1 MLEVVAMS
9 RFDKITN
16 RLNTN
21 SIKWSGDENEL
32 PMWVADMDFEAPEE
46 VSNALIER
54 AAHKIYGYCDI
65 PSEWN
70 EAIVNWRLK
79 RYNHEIDKDDL
90 LYCTSVIASISSTVR
105 KITSPGEN
113 IVIQTPVY
121 NIFYNCILNNGRNVL
136 ESPLV
141 YKDGVY
147 SINFK
152 DLEEKLSNKQTSM
165 MILCNPHNPIGRAWS
180 KEELVKIGE
189 LCHKYNVVLLADEIH
204 CDLVDPSLVYT
215 PFSSVNEVC
224 KNISITCSSPT
235 KTFNLAG
242 LHTSY
247 IYISNPYLKHKV
259 WRAINT
265 DEVAEANIFA
275 ITGATAA
282 FTYGGAWLDELREYI
297 YQNKLDFINMVEKE
311 LPVHIIRSNATY
323 LLWVDCSKICSD
335 TVELVDFIKAE
346 TGLRVTAGKVYGE
359 CGKAFIRVNIATQNV
374 RVKEGAKRF
383 IEGIKKYMNR

>member
-1 MLEVVAMS
+1 MS
-9 RFDKITN
+9 RFDEITN

-65 PSEWN
+65 PSDWN

-141 YKDGVY
+141 YEDGVY
-147 SINFK
+147 SIDFK

-180 KEELVKIGE
+180 KEELAKIGE

>member
-1 MLEVVAMS
+1 MS

-65 PSEWN
+65 PSDWN

-79 RYNHEIDKDDL
+79 RYNHKIDKDDL

-141 YKDGVY
+141 YEDGVY
-147 SINFK
+147 SIDFK

-165 MILCNPHNPIGRAWS
+165 MILCNPHNPIGKAWS
-180 KEELVKIGE
+180 KEELSKIGE
-189 LCHKYNVVLLADEIH
+189 LCHKYNVVVLADEIH
-204 CDLVDPSLVYT
+204 CDLIDPSLVYT

-275 ITGATAA
+275 VTGATAA

-335 TVELVDFIKAE
+335 TLELVAINKAE

-359 CGKAFIRVNIATQNV
+359 CGKTFIRVNIATQNA

-383 IEGIKKYMNR
+383 IEGIKAYMNR

>member
-1 MLEVVAMS
+1 MS

-79 RYNHEIDKDDL
+79 RYNHKIDKDDL

-141 YKDGVY
+141 YENGVY
-147 SINFK
+147 SIDFK

-180 KEELVKIGE
+180 KEELAKIGE
-189 LCHKYNVVLLADEIH
+189 LCHKYNVVVLADEIH
-204 CDLVDPSLVYT
+204 CDLVDPKMVYT

>member
-1 MLEVVAMS
+1 MS

-79 RYNHEIDKDDL
+79 RYNHKIDKDDL

-141 YKDGVY
+141 YEDGVY
-147 SINFK
+147 SIDFK

-180 KEELVKIGE
+180 KEELAKIGE

>member
-1 MLEVVAMS
+1 MS

-65 PSEWN
+65 PSDWN

-79 RYNHEIDKDDL
+79 RYNHKIDKDDL

-141 YKDGVY
+141 YEDGVY
-147 SINFK
+147 SIDFK

-165 MILCNPHNPIGRAWS
+165 MILCNPHNPIGRAWN
-180 KEELVKIGE
+180 KEELAKIGE

-204 CDLVDPSLVYT
+204 CDLVDPMMVYT

-275 ITGATAA
+275 VTGATAA

-297 YQNKLDFINMVEKE
+297 YQNKLDFINTVEKE

>member
-1 MLEVVAMS
+1 MS

-65 PSEWN
+65 PSDWN
-70 EAIVNWRLK
+70 ETIVNWRLK
-79 RYNHEIDKDDL
+79 RYNHKIDKDDL

-141 YKDGVY
+141 YENGVY
-147 SINFK
+147 SIDFK

-180 KEELVKIGE
+180 KEELAKIGE
-189 LCHKYNVVLLADEIH
+189 LCHKYNVVVLADEIH
-204 CDLVDPSLVYT
+204 CDLVDPKMVYT

-275 ITGATAA
+275 VTGATAA

>member
-1 MLEVVAMS
+1 MS

-141 YKDGVY
+141 YEDGVY
-147 SINFK
+147 SIDFK

-180 KEELVKIGE
+180 KEELAKIGE

-275 ITGATAA
+275 VTGATAA

>member
-1 MLEVVAMS
+1 MS

-65 PSEWN
+65 PSDWN

-79 RYNHEIDKDDL
+79 RYNHKIDKDDL

-141 YKDGVY
+141 YEDGVY

-180 KEELVKIGE
+180 KEELAKIGE

-204 CDLVDPSLVYT
+204 CDLVDPKMVYT

-275 ITGATAA
+275 VTGATAA

-359 CGKAFIRVNIATQNV
+359 CGKAFVRVNIATQNV

>member
-1 MLEVVAMS
+1 MS

-65 PSEWN
+65 PSDWN
-70 EAIVNWRLK
+70 ETIVNWRLK
-79 RYNHEIDKDDL
+79 RYNHKIDKDDL

-113 IVIQTPVY
+113 IVIQPPVY

-141 YKDGVY
+141 YEDGVY
-147 SINFK
+147 SIDFK

-180 KEELVKIGE
+180 KEELAKIGE
-189 LCHKYNVVLLADEIH
+189 LCHKYNVVVLADEIH
-204 CDLVDPSLVYT
+204 CDLVDPKMVYT

-275 ITGATAA
+275 VTGATAA

>member
-1 MLEVVAMS
+1 MS

-21 SIKWSGDENEL
+21 SVKWSGDENEL

-79 RYNHEIDKDDL
+79 RYNHKIDKDDL

-141 YKDGVY
+141 YEDGVY

-180 KEELVKIGE
+180 REELAKIGE

-247 IYISNPYLKHKV
+247 IYISNPSLKHKV

-275 ITGATAA
+275 VTGATAA
-282 FTYGGAWLDELREYI
+282 FTYGGAWLDE
-297 YQNKLDFINMVEKE
+297 
-311 LPVHIIRSNATY
+311 
-323 LLWVDCSKICSD
+323 
-335 TVELVDFIKAE
+335 
-346 TGLRVTAGKVYGE
+346 
-359 CGKAFIRVNIATQNV
+359 
-374 RVKEGAKRF
+374 
-383 IEGIKKYMNR
+383 

>member
-1 MLEVVAMS
+1 MS

-65 PSEWN
+65 PSDWN
-70 EAIVNWRLK
+70 ETIVNWRLK
-79 RYNHEIDKDDL
+79 RYNHKIDKDDL

-141 YKDGVY
+141 YEDGVY
-147 SINFK
+147 SIDFK

-180 KEELVKIGE
+180 KEELAKIGE

-204 CDLVDPSLVYT
+204 CDLVDPSLVYI

>member
-1 MLEVVAMS
+1 MS

-65 PSEWN
+65 PSDWN
-70 EAIVNWRLK
+70 ETIVNWRLK
-79 RYNHEIDKDDL
+79 RYNHKIDKDDL

-141 YKDGVY
+141 YEDGVY
-147 SINFK
+147 SIDFK

-180 KEELVKIGE
+180 KEELAKIGE

-204 CDLVDPSLVYT
+204 CDLVDPSLVYI

-275 ITGATAA
+275 VTGATAA
-282 FTYGGAWLDELREYI
+282 FTYGGVWLDELREYI

>member
-1 MLEVVAMS
+1 MS

-79 RYNHEIDKDDL
+79 RYNHKIDKDDL

-147 SINFK
+147 SIDFK

-180 KEELVKIGE
+180 KEELAKIGE

>member
-1 MLEVVAMS
+1 MS

-65 PSEWN
+65 PSDWN
-70 EAIVNWRLK
+70 ETIVNWRLK
-79 RYNHEIDKDDL
+79 RYNHKIDKDDL

-141 YKDGVY
+141 YENGVY
-147 SINFK
+147 SIDFK

-180 KEELVKIGE
+180 KEELAKIGE
-189 LCHKYNVVLLADEIH
+189 LCQKYNVFVLADEIH
-204 CDLVDPSLVYT
+204 CDLVDPKMVYT

>member
-1 MLEVVAMS
+1 MS

-65 PSEWN
+65 PSDWN

-79 RYNHEIDKDDL
+79 RYNQKIDKDDL

-141 YKDGVY
+141 YEDGVY
-147 SINFK
+147 SIDFK

-180 KEELVKIGE
+180 KEELAKIGE

-275 ITGATAA
+275 VTGATAA

-311 LPVHIIRSNATY
+311 LPIHIIRSNATY

>member
-1 MLEVVAMS
+1 MS

-32 PMWVADMDFEAPEE
+32 PMWVADMEYEAPEE

-65 PSEWN
+65 PSDWN

-79 RYNHEIDKDDL
+79 RYNQKIDKDDL

-141 YKDGVY
+141 YEDGVY
-147 SINFK
+147 SIDFK

-180 KEELVKIGE
+180 KEELAKIGE

-282 FTYGGAWLDELREYI
+282 FTYGDAWLDELREYI

-335 TVELVDFIKAE
+335 TLELVDFIKAE

-359 CGKAFIRVNIATQNV
+359 CGKTFIRVNIATQNV

>member
-1 MLEVVAMS
+1 MS

-65 PSEWN
+65 PSDWN

-79 RYNHEIDKDDL
+79 RYNHKIDKDDL

-141 YKDGVY
+141 YENGVY

-180 KEELVKIGE
+180 KEELAKIGE

-297 YQNKLDFINMVEKE
+297 YQNKLDFINIVEKE

-359 CGKAFIRVNIATQNV
+359 CGKTFIRVNIATQNV

-383 IEGIKKYMNR
+383 IEGIKAYMNR

>member
-1 MLEVVAMS
+1 MS
-9 RFDKITN
+9 RFDEITN

-65 PSEWN
+65 PSDWN

-141 YKDGVY
+141 YEDGVY
-147 SINFK
+147 SIDFK

>member
-1 MLEVVAMS
+1 MS

-65 PSEWN
+65 PSDWN

-79 RYNHEIDKDDL
+79 RYNHKIDKDDL

-141 YKDGVY
+141 YEDGVY

-180 KEELVKIGE
+180 KEELAKIGE

-275 ITGATAA
+275 VTGATAA
-282 FTYGGAWLDELREYI
+282 FTYGDAWLDELREYI

-359 CGKAFIRVNIATQNV
+359 CGKTFIRVNIATQNV

-383 IEGIKKYMNR
+383 IEGIKAYMNR

>member
-1 MLEVVAMS
+1 MS

-21 SIKWSGDENEL
+21 SVKWSGDENEL

-65 PSEWN
+65 PSDWN
-70 EAIVNWRLK
+70 EAIVDWRLK
-79 RYNHEIDKDDL
+79 RYNHKIDKDDL

-141 YKDGVY
+141 YEDGVY

-180 KEELVKIGE
+180 KEELAKIGE

-275 ITGATAA
+275 VTGATAA
-282 FTYGGAWLDELREYI
+282 FTYGGVWLDELREYI

-335 TVELVDFIKAE
+335 TVELVDFIKSE

>member
-1 MLEVVAMS
+1 MS

-79 RYNHEIDKDDL
+79 RYNHKIDKDDL

-141 YKDGVY
+141 YEDGVY
-147 SINFK
+147 SIDFK

-180 KEELVKIGE
+180 REELAKIGE

-275 ITGATAA
+275 VTGATAA

>member
-1 MLEVVAMS
+1 VAMS

-79 RYNHEIDKDDL
+79 RYNHKIDKDDL

-141 YKDGVY
+141 YEDGVY
-147 SINFK
+147 SIDFK

-180 KEELVKIGE
+180 KEELAKIGE
-189 LCHKYNVVLLADEIH
+189 LCHKYNVVLLADEIR
-204 CDLVDPSLVYT
+204 CDLVDPSLVYI

-275 ITGATAA
+275 VTGATAA

-359 CGKAFIRVNIATQNV
+359 CGKAFIRVNIATQNL

>member
-1 MLEVVAMS
+1 MS

-65 PSEWN
+65 PSDWN

-147 SINFK
+147 SIDFK

>member
-1 MLEVVAMS
+1 MS

-79 RYNHEIDKDDL
+79 RYNHKIDKDDL

-141 YKDGVY
+141 YENGVY

-165 MILCNPHNPIGRAWS
+165 MILCNPHNPIGKAWS
-180 KEELVKIGE
+180 KEELSKIGE
-189 LCHKYNVVLLADEIH
+189 LCHKYNVVVLADEIH
-204 CDLVDPSLVYT
+204 CDLIDPSLVYT

-247 IYISNPYLKHKV
+247 IYIYNPYLKHKV

-275 ITGATAA
+275 VTGATAA

-297 YQNKLDFINMVEKE
+297 YQNKLDFINIVEKE

-335 TVELVDFIKAE
+335 TLELVDFIKAE

-359 CGKAFIRVNIATQNV
+359 CGKTFIRVNIATQNV

-383 IEGIKKYMNR
+383 IEGIKAYMNR

>member
-1 MLEVVAMS
+1 MS

-65 PSEWN
+65 PSDWN

-79 RYNHEIDKDDL
+79 RYNHKIDKDDL

-141 YKDGVY
+141 YEDGVY
-147 SINFK
+147 SIDFK

-180 KEELVKIGE
+180 KEELAKIGE

>member
-1 MLEVVAMS
+1 MS

>member
-1 MLEVVAMS
+1 MS

-79 RYNHEIDKDDL
+79 RYNHKIDKDDL

-147 SINFK
+147 SIDFK

-180 KEELVKIGE
+180 KEELAKIGE

-297 YQNKLDFINMVEKE
+297 YQNKLDFINTVEKE

>member
-1 MLEVVAMS
+1 MS

-65 PSEWN
+65 PSDWN

-79 RYNHEIDKDDL
+79 RYNHKIDKDDL

-141 YKDGVY
+141 YENGVY

-180 KEELVKIGE
+180 KEELAKIGE

-247 IYISNPYLKHKV
+247 IYIYNPYLKHKV

-275 ITGATAA
+275 VTGATAA
-282 FTYGGAWLDELREYI
+282 FTYGDAWLDELREYI
-297 YQNKLDFINMVEKE
+297 YQNKLDFINIVEKE

-359 CGKAFIRVNIATQNV
+359 CGKTFIRVNIATQNV

-383 IEGIKKYMNR
+383 IEGIKAYMNR

>member
-1 MLEVVAMS
+1 MS

-65 PSEWN
+65 PSDWN

-79 RYNHEIDKDDL
+79 RYNHKIDKDDL

-141 YKDGVY
+141 YENGVY

-180 KEELVKIGE
+180 KEELAKIGE

-275 ITGATAA
+275 VTGATAA
-282 FTYGGAWLDELREYI
+282 FTYGDAWLDELREYI
-297 YQNKLDFINMVEKE
+297 YQNKLDFINIVEKE

-359 CGKAFIRVNIATQNV
+359 CGKTFIRVNIATQNV

-383 IEGIKKYMNR
+383 IEGIKAYMNR

>member
-1 MLEVVAMS
+1 MS

-65 PSEWN
+65 PSDWN

-79 RYNHEIDKDDL
+79 RYNHKIDKDDL

-141 YKDGVY
+141 YEDGVY
-147 SINFK
+147 SIDFK

-165 MILCNPHNPIGRAWS
+165 MILCNPHNPIGRAWN
-180 KEELVKIGE
+180 KEELAKIGE

-204 CDLVDPSLVYT
+204 CDLVDPMMVYT

-275 ITGATAA
+275 VTGATAA

-297 YQNKLDFINMVEKE
+297 YQNKLDFINTVEKE

-383 IEGIKKYMNR
+383 IEGIKNYMNR

>member
-1 MLEVVAMS
+1 MS

-65 PSEWN
+65 PSDWN

-79 RYNHEIDKDDL
+79 RYNHKIDKDDL

-141 YKDGVY
+141 YEDGVY
-147 SINFK
+147 SIDFK

-180 KEELVKIGE
+180 KEELAKIGE

-275 ITGATAA
+275 VTGATAA

-359 CGKAFIRVNIATQNV
+359 CGKTFIRVNIATQNV

-383 IEGIKKYMNR
+383 IEGIKAYMNR

>member
-1 MLEVVAMS
+1 MS
-9 RFDKITN
+9 SFDKITN

-65 PSEWN
+65 PSDWN
-70 EAIVNWRLK
+70 ETIVNWRLK
-79 RYNHEIDKDDL
+79 RYNHKIDKDDL

-141 YKDGVY
+141 YENGVY
-147 SINFK
+147 SIDFK

-180 KEELVKIGE
+180 KEELAKIGE
-189 LCHKYNVVLLADEIH
+189 LCQKYNVFVLADEIH
-204 CDLVDPSLVYT
+204 CDLVDPKMVYT

>member
-1 MLEVVAMS
+1 MS

-65 PSEWN
+65 PSDWN

-79 RYNHEIDKDDL
+79 RYNHKIDKDDL

-141 YKDGVY
+141 YEDGIY

-152 DLEEKLSNKQTSM
+152 DLEEKLSDKQTSM

-180 KEELVKIGE
+180 KEELAKIGE

-297 YQNKLDFINMVEKE
+297 YQNKLDFINTVEKE

-335 TVELVDFIKAE
+335 TIELVDFIKAE

>member
-1 MLEVVAMS
+1 MS

-65 PSEWN
+65 PSDWN
-70 EAIVNWRLK
+70 ETIVNWRLK
-79 RYNHEIDKDDL
+79 RYNHKIDKDDL

-141 YKDGVY
+141 YENGVY
-147 SINFK
+147 SIDFK

-180 KEELVKIGE
+180 KEELAKIGE
-189 LCHKYNVVLLADEIH
+189 LCQKYNVFVLADEIH
-204 CDLVDPSLVYT
+204 CDLVDPKMVYT

-275 ITGATAA
+275 VTGATAA

-383 IEGIKKYMNR
+383 IAGIKKYMNR

>member
-1 MLEVVAMS
+1 MS
-9 RFDKITN
+9 RFDKQTN
-16 RLNTN
+16 RINTN
-21 SIKWSGDENEL
+21 SIKWSGPENEL

-46 VSNALIER
+46 VKNALVDR
-54 AAHKIYGYCDI
+54 ASHGIFGYCDI

-70 EAIVNWRLK
+70 EAICNWRLN
-79 RYNHEIDKDDL
+79 RYNHSINPDDL

-121 NIFYNCILNNGRNVL
+121 NIFYNCVLNNGRNIL

-141 YKDGVY
+141 YKDGKY
-147 SINFK
+147 SIDFN

-165 MILCNPHNPIGRAWS
+165 MILCNPHNPVGKAWS
-180 KEELVKIGE
+180 KEELARIGE
-189 LCHKYNVVLLADEIH
+189 LCHKYNVVVLADEIH
-204 CDLVDPSLVYT
+204 CDLTDPEVVYT
-215 PFSSVNEVC
+215 PFSSVNDIC

-275 ITGATAA
+275 VTGAISAYQ
-282 FTYGGAWLDELREYI
+282 YGAYWVDELREYL
-297 YQNKLDFINMVEKE
+297 YQNKVLFTEMVEKE
-311 LPVHIIRSNATY
+311 LPIHVIRSNATY
-323 LLWVDCSKICSD
+323 LLWVDCSKICDD
-335 TVELVDFIKAE
+335 TLELVEYIKKE
-346 TGLRVTAGKVYGE
+346 TGLRVTAGGVYGAA
-359 CGKAFIRVNIATQNV
+359 GKAFIRVNVATQKE
-374 RVKEGAKRF
+374 RVVDGANRF
-383 IEGIKKYMNR
+383 ITGIKAYINNK

>member
-1 MLEVVAMS
+1 MS

-65 PSEWN
+65 PSDWN

-79 RYNHEIDKDDL
+79 RYNHKIDKDDL

-141 YKDGVY
+141 YENGVY
-147 SINFK
+147 SIDFK

-180 KEELVKIGE
+180 KEELAKIGE
-189 LCHKYNVVLLADEIH
+189 LCHKYNVVVLADEIH
-204 CDLVDPSLVYT
+204 CDLVDPKMVYT

-275 ITGATAA
+275 VTGATAA